1 MSLLFRDQH
10 HFRHSRKQIR
20 RTLCRIALLLPIF
33 FLVFI
38 LLRYMLVIPFNMLYF
53 LRRLSASNSTPDLY
67 QASPEAVEFTPRPID
82 RAHVTDFPDFMGY
95 RPSDA
100 RTVSWVDRDL

>member
-20 RTLCRIALLLPIF
+20 GTLCRIALLLSIF
-33 FLVFI
+33 FLAFI

-53 LRRLSASNSTPDLY
+53 LRRLSAN
-67 QASPEAVEFTPRPID
+67 